1 MKTTLHTFISALL
14 VSLTG
19 CSVQTIVGVAGRPV
33 TLPCFYDVGTHG
45 VLPFC
50 WGREEVTLL
59 GCENT
64 IVSADGT
71 VVNFKLSRRYW
82 LLSRLHSG
90 NVSLTINN
98 VQERDAGFY
107 KCRVEIPGLFND
119 QVETV
124 HLIVIKEPSPIKY
137 LTDVPASAPRK
148 EMTTQDPITTHATTT
163 QTQMQTSTRAQTTK
177 GINPSANP
185 TFEMTSKSEPSNVT
199 TSSSTQEFR
208 ILGVRG
214 GLREGL
220 ELELTQ
226 MPLEFFIANTLRAGV
241 KRFIREGRSRFQSTA
256 METPLNV

>member
-1 MKTTLHTFISALL
+1 RSYLHCWCP
-14 VSLTG
+14 VSITNC

-124 HLIVIKEPSPIKY
+124 HLIVIKG
-137 LTDVPASAPRK
+137 D
-148 EMTTQDPITTHATTT
+148 
-163 QTQMQTSTRAQTTK
+163 
-177 GINPSANP
+177 ANP

-199 TSSSTQEFR
+199 TSSSTQ
-208 ILGVRG
+208 
-214 GLREGL
+214 GLL
-220 ELELTQ
+220 INPYDKSFS
-226 MPLEFFIANTLRAGV
+226 MKCKYVNVFN
-241 KRFIREGRSRFQSTA
+241 
-256 METPLNV
+256 LNSVTF